1 VKAWWKLELRIQG
14 CPSFHQTMI
23 LYVGLRTVTVLC
35 DIITLLLPI
44 PMVWE
49 LQLPLRQRMQLVGI
63 FSLGLL

>member
-1 VKAWWKLELRIQG
+1 
-14 CPSFHQTMI
+14 MI

-49 LQLPLRQRMQLVGI
+49 LQLPLRQRMELVGI